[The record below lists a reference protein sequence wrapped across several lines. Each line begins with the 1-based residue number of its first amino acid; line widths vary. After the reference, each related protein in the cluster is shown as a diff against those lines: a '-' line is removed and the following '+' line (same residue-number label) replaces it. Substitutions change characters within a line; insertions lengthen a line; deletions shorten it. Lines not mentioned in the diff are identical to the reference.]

1 MKRREFIAL
10 LSGLAAIAW
19 PLLARA
25 QQIAMPVIGFLSTGT
40 REGYAPFV
48 AAFHEGL
55 KEAGYIEGQNVAIEY
70 RWAEGRHDQLPAL
83 ASELVRLRVTL
94 IAATGGTPSALAAK
108 AATSTI
114 PIVFYLGIDP
124 VQFGLVASLNR
135 PGGNMTGIAALTI
148 ELEAKR
154 LEFLHELLP
163 TAAIIAV
170 LVNPNNPAI
179 EAETRSMR
187 DAVRSLGLQLEIL
200 RASAVGDIDTAFA
213 ALVEL
218 RAGALIVLA
227 DAFLTSRRNQIV
239 ALAARHAVPAMFHWR
254 EFAVAGGLVSYGP
267 RLADGYRQVGVYV
280 GKILKGAKPAD
291 LPVQQAVKLELVINL
306 KTAKALGLKVPPALL
321 LRADEVIE

>member
-1 MKRREFIAL
+1 
-10 LSGLAAIAW
+10 
-19 PLLARA
+19 
-25 QQIAMPVIGFLSTGT
+25 
-40 REGYAPFV
+40 
-48 AAFHEGL
+48 
-55 KEAGYIEGQNVAIEY
+55 
-70 RWAEGRHDQLPAL
+70 L

-124 VQFGLVASLNR
+124 VQFGLVASLKR

-239 ALAARHAVPAMFHWR
+239 ALAARHAMPVMYHWR
-254 EFAVAGGLVSYGP
+254 EFAVAGGLVSYGA
-267 RLADGYRQVGVYV
+267 RRTDGAHQIGVYA

>member
-1 MKRREFIAL
+1 MKRRNFITL
-10 LSGLAAIAW
+10 LGGAAVAGPLAG
-19 PLLARA
+19 RA
-25 QQIAMPVIGFLSTGT
+25 QQTPTPVIGFLNSGA
-40 REGYAPFV
+40 REAYAPFLT
-48 AAFHEGL
+48 AFLEGL
-55 KEAGYIEGQNVAIEY
+55 KDAGYAEGQNVAIEY
-70 RWAEGRHDQLPAL
+70 RWAEGRHNELPAL
-83 ASELVRLRVTL
+83 ARELVRLKVTV

-135 PGGNMTGIAALTI
+135 PAGNMTGIAALTV

-187 DAVRSLGLQLEIL
+187 EAARSLGLQLEIL
-200 RASAVGDIDTAFA
+200 TASTVGDIDIAFA
-213 ALVEL
+213 ALVE
-218 RAGALIVLA
+218 RRVGALIVLA

-239 ALAARHAVPAMFHWR
+239 TLAARHAVPAMFHWR
-254 EFAVAGGLVSYGP
+254 EFAVAGGLASYGP

-291 LPVQQAVKLELVINL
+291 LPVEQSVKLELVINL

>member
-1 MKRREFIAL
+1 MRRREFIAL
-10 LSGLAAIAW
+10 VCGSAAMGL
-19 PLLARA
+19 PLDAGA
-25 QQIAMPVIGFLSTGT
+25 QLTAMPVIGFLGTAT
-40 REGYAPFV
+40 RESYAPFV
-48 AAFHEGL
+48 TAFLGGL
-55 KEAGYIEGQNVAIEY
+55 KEAGYTEGQNVAIEY

-83 ASELVRLRVTL
+83 ASELVRLGVTV

-108 AATSTI
+108 AVTSTV

-179 EAETRSMR
+179 ETETRTMR
-187 DAVRSLGLQLEIL
+187 DAARSLGLQLEIL
-200 RASAVGDIDTAFA
+200 RASIVGDIDTAFA
-213 ALVEL
+213 TLVEL
-218 RAGALIVLA
+218 RAGALVVLA

-254 EFAVAGGLVSYGP
+254 EFAAAGGLVSYGP

-280 GKILKGAKPAD
+280 GKILDGAKPAD
-291 LPVQQAVKLELVINL
+291 LPVQQAVKLDLVINL
-306 KTAKALGLKVPPALL
+306 KTAKALGLNVPLSLL
-321 LRADEVIE
+321 TRADELIE